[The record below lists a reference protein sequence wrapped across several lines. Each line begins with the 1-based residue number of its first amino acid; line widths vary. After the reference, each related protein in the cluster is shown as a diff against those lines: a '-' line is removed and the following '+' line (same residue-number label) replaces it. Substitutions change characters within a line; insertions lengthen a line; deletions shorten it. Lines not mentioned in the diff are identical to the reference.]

1 MNINKMLS
9 GSLLL
14 VFDSF
19 ARKFIG
25 LISTLILARVLTPD
39 DFGLVAIATIISLF
53 VSSFTQLGSAAYVI
67 RSRRP
72 TRAVLNTAF
81 TLSILIRLLVTVL
94 VIVSIPLTVVFF
106 DESRLTALI
115 VAFCYI
121 ILIEGFE
128 NPASF
133 LLRRRQEYKPLIK
146 VTIIAKIVSVI
157 CAVSIA
163 LIYQSYWALVVG
175 LMISSTIQILGSYT
189 VYPYLPRFSIQHLE
203 SQWSFS
209 KWLIPQAILGFG
221 RTQFD
226 TFIASTLFGKAS
238 LGSYNTMKYLA
249 YIPSQNIITPMTT
262 PLLAQLA
269 HIKNKP
275 EHFQNRFCVS
285 VIISLALSVP
295 IGIFCVFNAESI
307 IWVLMGDNWVKF
319 SAVFACFSV
328 LIITMCLYTAAARLY
343 YIFAQTKPLLIF
355 ELTSCIVIGVT
366 LLSIKFQDITEF
378 AVTKIAVELC
388 LILLFFTISVI
399 RYVSLQ
405 KCILSLVALFGLL
418 GLSVISVF
426 AGIVLNPFEHK
437 LFEVIFNGLVFV
449 FSYTLG
455 FIALC
460 RLASNTISELSYIND
475 LIDSHFFYKINR
487 FINKEATS

>member
-25 LISTLILARVLTPD
+25 LISTLILARVLTPE

-53 VSSFTQLGSAAYVI
+53 VSSFTQLGGAAYII

-94 VIVSIPLTVVFF
+94 VILCIPLTVGFF

-121 ILIEGFE
+121 ILIEGIE

-146 VTIIAKIVSVI
+146 ITIIAKFVSVI

-163 LIYQSYWALVVG
+163 LTYQSYWALVVG
-175 LMISSTIQILGSYT
+175 LMISSTIQILGSYI
-189 VYPYLPRFSIQHLE
+189 VYPYLPRFSVQHLA
-203 SQWSFS
+203 SQWAFS

-226 TFIASTLFGKAS
+226 TFIASMLFGKAS

-249 YIPSQNIITPMTT
+249 YIPSQNIITPLTT

-269 HIKNKP
+269 PLRNKP
-275 EHFQNRFCVS
+275 EHFQNRFSVS
-285 VIISLALSVP
+285 VIISLGLSVP
-295 IGIFCVFNAESI
+295 IAIFCIFNAEPI
-307 IWVLMGDNWVKF
+307 IWVLMGDNWVEF
-319 SAVFACFSV
+319 SDVFACFSL
-328 LIITMCLYTAAARLY
+328 LIITMCLYTAAARLF
-343 YIFAQTKPLLIF
+343 YIFAKTKPLLIF
-355 ELTSCIVIGVT
+355 ELTSCILIGGT
-366 LLSIKFQDITEF
+366 LLSLTFQDITDF
-378 AVTKIAVELC
+378 AVTKIVVELC
-388 LILLFFTISVI
+388 LILLFFIISVI

-405 KCILSLVALFGLL
+405 KCILSLAVLL
-418 GLSVISVF
+418 GLIFLSVISVF
-426 AGIVLNPFEHK
+426 AGMVLNPFEHDLLK
-437 LFEVIFNGLVFV
+437 VIFNGLFFV
-449 FSYTLG
+449 TSY
-455 FIALC
+455 ALAC
-460 RLASNTISELSYIND
+460 LALIRLATNTISEFNYIND
-475 LIDSHFFYKINR
+475 LIDSHVSSKIHR
-487 FINKEATS
+487 LINKEATP